1 VKGASGVAS
10 ARLKV
15 AKSSDTV
22 AFLNLLTWLID
33 GNFKLEHN
41 NNRLWN
47 RNQMRIINIS
57 EQRIKSEEIQ
67 IILNF

>member
-22 AFLNLLTWLID
+22 AFLNLLID